1 MTPSSDTAIPNTPLA
16 LTLGDAA
23 GIGPEIVVKLHQ
35 AGLPAPCVVYGDAG
49 ALRRAAVA
57 LGAPLRI
64 VELTDVTERAR
75 YANDTGCLFVRPTH
89 PALPSDLP
97 LGRVDARA
105 GQAAYDALCLAIDDA
120 MLGKVSAIVTA
131 PLNKEAMHAAGL
143 DFPGHTEILAQRSG
157 TPYVAM
163 MLVNDRLRVILATI
177 HIALSEVSPTLTT
190 ALELRTIELAQQACL
205 AMGIVSPRIGVAGLN
220 PHAGEHGKF
229 GREDLDIIAP
239 AIAQAQAQG
248 INASGPWPGDTLFM
262 RARLSEFDI
271 CVAQYHDQGL
281 IPIKYLGIDQGV
293 NITVGLPFV
302 RTSVDHG
309 TAFDIAG
316 KGVADPSSLREAF
329 EMALTML
336 NQKKL
341 G

>member
-1 MTPSSDTAIPNTPLA
+1 MSAAPLA

-23 GIGPEIVVKLHQ
+23 GIGPEIVVKLHT

-49 ALRRAAVA
+49 ALRRACVS
-57 LGAPLRI
+57 LHAPLSV
-64 VELTDVTERAR
+64 VELDDVSALTTDAQK
-75 YANDTGCLFVRPTH
+75 AGCLFVRPTQ
-89 PALPSDLP
+89 PALPDDLP
-97 LGRVDARA
+97 MGRIDARA
-105 GQAAYDALCLAIDDA
+105 GQAAYAALCLAIDDA

-143 DFPGHTEILAQRSG
+143 DFPGHTEILALRSE

-163 MLVNDRLRVILATI
+163 MLINDQLRVILATI
-177 HIALSEVSPTLTT
+177 HIALAEVSPTLTQ
-190 ALELRTIELAQQACL
+190 ALELRTIELAQQACQ
-205 AMGIVSPRIGVAGLN
+205 AMGIASPRIGVAGLN

-229 GREDLDIIAP
+229 GREDLEVIAP
-239 AIAQAQAQG
+239 AIARAQAKG

-262 RARLSEFDI
+262 RARNGEFDI

-316 KGVADPSSLREAF
+316 QGIADPASLRTAF
-329 EMALTML
+329 ETALKML
-336 NQKKL
+336 RQKNR

>member
-1 MTPSSDTAIPNTPLA
+1 VNITPLA

-23 GIGPEIVVKLHQ
+23 GIGPEIVIKLHLG
-35 AGLPAPCVVYGDAG
+35 GLPAPCVVYGDAG
-49 ALRRAAVA
+49 ALRRAVA
-57 LGAPLRI
+57 ALEAPLRVI
-64 VELTDVTERAR
+64 ELTDVSKLAT
-75 YANDTGCLFVRPTH
+75 YAHEVGCLFVRPTY
-89 PALPSDLP
+89 PALPENLP

-105 GQAAYDALCLAIDDA
+105 GQSAYDALCFAIDDA

-190 ALELRTIELAQQACL
+190 ALELRTIELAQQACQ
-205 AMGIVSPRIGVAGLN
+205 AMGIASPRIGVAGLN

-239 AIAQAQAQG
+239 AIAQAQARG
-248 INASGPWPGDTLFM
+248 IKASGPWPGDTLFM
-262 RARLSEFDI
+262 RARMGEFDI

-281 IPIKYLGIDQGV
+281 IPIKYLGVDQGV

-316 KGVADPSSLREAF
+316 KGIADPSSLREAF
-329 EMALTML
+329 EMARTML
-336 NQKKL
+336 HQKK
-341 G
+341 

>member
-1 MTPSSDTAIPNTPLA
+1 MMTLGQTPSTPLAPLA

-23 GIGPEIVVKLHQ
+23 GIGPEIVVKLHT

-49 ALRRAAVA
+49 ALRRAVA
-57 LGAPLRI
+57 ALEAPLRVI
-64 VELTDVTERAR
+64 ELTDVSTLAT
-75 YANDTGCLFVRPTH
+75 YAQEVGCLFVRPTY
-89 PALPSDLP
+89 PALPDNLP

-105 GQAAYDALCLAIDDA
+105 GQSAYDALCLAIDDA
-120 MLGKVSAIVTA
+120 LLGKVSAIVTA

-157 TPYVAM
+157 TPDVAM

-190 ALELRTIELAQQACL
+190 ALELRTIELAQQACQ
-205 AMGIVSPRIGVAGLN
+205 AMGIATPRIGVAGLN

-239 AIAQAQAQG
+239 AIAQAQARG
-248 INASGPWPGDTLFM
+248 IKASGPWPGDTLFM
-262 RARLSEFDI
+262 RARLGEFDI

-316 KGVADPSSLREAF
+316 KGIADPSSLREAF
-329 EMALTML
+329 EMARTML
-336 NQKKL
+336 HQKK
-341 G
+341 

>member
-1 MTPSSDTAIPNTPLA
+1 MNITPLA

-23 GIGPEIVVKLHQ
+23 GIGPEIVIKLHL

-49 ALRRAAVA
+49 ALRRAVA
-57 LGAPLRI
+57 ALEAPLRVI
-64 VELTDVTERAR
+64 ELTDVGALATHAHEE
-75 YANDTGCLFVRPTH
+75 GCLFVRPTH
-89 PALPSDLP
+89 PALPDNLP

-105 GQAAYDALCLAIDDA
+105 GQSAYDALCLAIDDA
-120 MLGKVSAIVTA
+120 MLRKVSAIVTA

-143 DFPGHTEILAQRSG
+143 DFPGHTEILAQRSR

-163 MLVNDRLRVILATI
+163 MLVNDQLRVILATI
-177 HIALSEVSPTLTT
+177 HIALSEVSPALTT
-190 ALELRTIELAQQACL
+190 ALELRTIELAQQACQ
-205 AMGIVSPRIGVAGLN
+205 AMGIASPRIGVAGLN

-239 AIAQAQAQG
+239 AIAQAQARG
-248 INASGPWPGDTLFM
+248 IHASGPWPGDTLFM
-262 RARLSEFDI
+262 RARMGEFDI

-281 IPIKYLGIDQGV
+281 IPIKYLGVDQGV

-316 KGVADPSSLREAF
+316 KGIADPSSLREAF
-329 EMALTML
+329 EMARTML
-336 NQKKL
+336 HQKK
-341 G
+341 

>member
-1 MTPSSDTAIPNTPLA
+1 MMTLGQTPSTPLAPLA

-23 GIGPEIVVKLHQ
+23 GIGPEIVIKLHL
-35 AGLPAPCVVYGDAG
+35 AGLQAPCVVYGDAG
-49 ALRRAAVA
+49 ALRRAVA
-57 LGAPLRI
+57 ALEAPLRVI
-64 VELTDVTERAR
+64 ELTDVSTLAT
-75 YANDTGCLFVRPTH
+75 YAQEVGCLFVRPTY
-89 PALPSDLP
+89 PALPENLP

-105 GQAAYDALCLAIDDA
+105 GQSAYDALCSAIDDA

-131 PLNKEAMHAAGL
+131 PLNKEAMHVAGL

-190 ALELRTIELAQQACL
+190 ALELRTIELAQQACQ
-205 AMGIVSPRIGVAGLN
+205 AMGIASPRIGVAGLN

-239 AIAQAQAQG
+239 AIAQAQARG
-248 INASGPWPGDTLFM
+248 IKASGPWPGDTLFM
-262 RARLSEFDI
+262 RARLGEFDI

-316 KGVADPSSLREAF
+316 KGIADPSSLREAF
-329 EMALTML
+329 EMARTML
-336 NQKKL
+336 HQKK
-341 G
+341 

>member
-1 MTPSSDTAIPNTPLA
+1 VNITPLA

-23 GIGPEIVVKLHQ
+23 GIGPEIVIKLHLG
-35 AGLPAPCVVYGDAG
+35 GLPAPCVVYGDAG
-49 ALRRAAVA
+49 ALRRAVA
-57 LGAPLRI
+57 ALEAPLRVI
-64 VELTDVTERAR
+64 ELTDVSKLAT
-75 YANDTGCLFVRPTH
+75 YAHEVGCLFVRPTY
-89 PALPSDLP
+89 PALPENLP

-105 GQAAYDALCLAIDDA
+105 GQSAYDALCFAIDDA

-190 ALELRTIELAQQACL
+190 ALELRTIELAQQACQ
-205 AMGIVSPRIGVAGLN
+205 AMGIASPRIGVAGLN

-239 AIAQAQAQG
+239 AIAQAQARG
-248 INASGPWPGDTLFM
+248 IKASGPWPGDTLFM
-262 RARLSEFDI
+262 RARSGEFDI

-316 KGVADPSSLREAF
+316 KGIADPSSLREAF
-329 EMALTML
+329 EMARTML
-336 NQKKL
+336 HQKK
-341 G
+341 

>member
-1 MTPSSDTAIPNTPLA
+1 MNITPLA

-23 GIGPEIVVKLHQ
+23 GIGPEIVIKLHLG
-35 AGLPAPCVVYGDAG
+35 GLPAPCVVYGDAG
-49 ALRRAAVA
+49 ALRRAVA
-57 LGAPLRI
+57 ALEAPLRVI
-64 VELTDVTERAR
+64 ELTDVSKLAT
-75 YANDTGCLFVRPTH
+75 YAHEVGCLFVRPTY
-89 PALPSDLP
+89 PALPENLP

-105 GQAAYDALCLAIDDA
+105 GQSAYDALCFAIDDA

-190 ALELRTIELAQQACL
+190 APELRTIELAQQACQ
-205 AMGIVSPRIGVAGLN
+205 AMGIASPRIGVAGLN

-239 AIAQAQAQG
+239 AIAQAQARG
-248 INASGPWPGDTLFM
+248 IKASGPWSGDTLFM
-262 RARLSEFDI
+262 RARLGEFDI

-316 KGVADPSSLREAF
+316 KGIADPSSLREAF
-329 EMALTML
+329 EMARTML
-336 NQKKL
+336 HQKK
-341 G
+341 

>member
-1 MTPSSDTAIPNTPLA
+1 MMTLGQTPSTPLAPLA

-23 GIGPEIVVKLHQ
+23 GIGPEIVVKLHT

-49 ALRRAAVA
+49 ALRRAVA
-57 LGAPLRI
+57 ALEAPLRVI
-64 VELTDVTERAR
+64 ELTDVSTLAT
-75 YANDTGCLFVRPTH
+75 YAQEVGCLFVRPTY
-89 PALPSDLP
+89 PALPDNLP

-105 GQAAYDALCLAIDDA
+105 GQSAYDALCLAIDDA
-120 MLGKVSAIVTA
+120 LLGKVRAIVTA

-157 TPYVAM
+157 TPDVAM

-190 ALELRTIELAQQACL
+190 ALELRTIELAQQACQ
-205 AMGIVSPRIGVAGLN
+205 AMGIATPRIGVAGLN

-239 AIAQAQAQG
+239 AIAQAQARG
-248 INASGPWPGDTLFM
+248 IKASGPWPGDTLFM
-262 RARLSEFDI
+262 RARLGEFDI

-316 KGVADPSSLREAF
+316 KGIADPSSLREAF
-329 EMALTML
+329 EMARTML
-336 NQKKL
+336 HQKK
-341 G
+341 

>member
-1 MTPSSDTAIPNTPLA
+1 MMTLGQTPATPLAPLA

-23 GIGPEIVVKLHQ
+23 GIGPEIVIKLHL

-49 ALRRAAVA
+49 ALRRAVA
-57 LGAPLRI
+57 ALAAPLRVI
-64 VELTDVTERAR
+64 ELTDVGALAT
-75 YANDTGCLFVRPTH
+75 YAHEVGCLFVRPTH
-89 PALPSDLP
+89 PALPENLP

-105 GQAAYDALCLAIDDA
+105 GQSAYDALCLAIDDA
-120 MLGKVSAIVTA
+120 MLRKVSAIVTA

-143 DFPGHTEILAQRSG
+143 DFPGHTEILAQRSR
-157 TPYVAM
+157 TPHVAM
-163 MLVNDRLRVILATI
+163 IPGTNQSRAR
-177 HIALSEVSPTLTT
+177 
-190 ALELRTIELAQQACL
+190 Q
-205 AMGIVSPRIGVAGLN
+205 AMGIASPRIGVAGLN

-239 AIAQAQAQG
+239 AIAQAQARG
-248 INASGPWPGDTLFM
+248 IHASGPWPGDTLFM
-262 RARLSEFDI
+262 RARMGEFDI

-281 IPIKYLGIDQGV
+281 IPIKYLGVDQGV

-316 KGVADPSSLREAF
+316 KGIADPSSLRVAF

-336 NQKKL
+336 SQKK
-341 G
+341 